1 MKLPFIGRLVATTL
15 LTIGIALAGILAVSR
30 LLGLGA
36 ATGRL
41 PSISVQAQLPG
52 VWGAKCAVRGS
63 AEHQVA
69 TARQVESVKY
79 ILLDD
84 ERRGDYPPVPQRGDD
99 EATQQDAPPA
109 AAAFE
114 SEISGLR
121 QVVELLQAQ
130 LDETRRDRDRW
141 ADTATAALRVLPPP
155 AEKKRRWWWP

>member
-1 MKLPFIGRLVATTL
+1 
-15 LTIGIALAGILAVSR
+15 VS
-30 LLGLGA
+30 
-36 ATGRL
+36 T
-41 PSISVQAQLPG
+41 
-52 VWGAKCAVRGS
+52 
-63 AEHQVA
+63 
-69 TARQVESVKY
+69 RQF
-79 ILLDD
+79 
-84 ERRGDYPPVPQRGDD
+84 RDD

-121 QVVELLQAQ
+121 QVVELLRAQ